1 MNSPATTEATAQ
13 IAARFA
19 YWRTKLAME
28 AGGATQE
35 TEDAAWDR
43 VFADVQARALAMQAM
58 HIPATTTIP
67 APDRH

>member
-1 MNSPATTEATAQ
+1 MPRTPATTEATAQ

-19 YWRTKLAME
+19 YWRTKLALE
-28 AGGATQE
+28 AGGATPA

-43 VFADVQARALAMQAM
+43 VFADVQARALALQALS
-58 HIPATTTIP
+58 IPAPVP